1 MTRRRGSTLPPNG
14 LGENGYAGKIDTR
27 LKEIPDT
34 SEVLTYDENADILD
48 GGEKG
53 TVIIHFVRIPW
64 WSIP

>member
-1 MTRRRGSTLPPNG
+1 MTRRRGSTLPANG
-14 LGENGYAGKIDTR
+14 LGENGYAGGIDTR

-64 WSIP
+64 CSIP

>member
-1 MTRRRGSTLPPNG
+1 MTRRRGSKLPGNG

-27 LKEIPDT
+27 LKEIPDN

-53 TVIIHFVRIPW
+53 TVIILCVRVPC
-64 WSIP
+64 WSVP

>member
-1 MTRRRGSTLPPNG
+1 MTRRRGSTLPANG
-14 LGENGYAGKIDTR
+14 LGENGYAEGIDAR
-27 LKEIPDT
+27 LKEIPDN

-53 TVIIHFVRIPW
+53 TVIINFVRIPS

>member
-1 MTRRRGSTLPPNG
+1 MTRHRGLRWRGNG

-27 LKEIPDT
+27 LKEIPDN

-53 TVIIHFVRIPW
+53 TVIINFVRIPW